1 MYRPFKLGNDPQVIS
16 EFELRTKA
24 IIKKE
29 YKRRKR
35 EKRKNRQRL
44 HRSRSRSNSKRK
56 RKEKVLV
63 SGAPVRSMR
72 KGSQLSRSLSKKSIS
87 VDSNP
92 KRRRRSKKQRDVEM
106 ARRVR
111 RVKNKVLDLDEVASV
126 SSRSVL
132 SRYDGRSRY
141 GDDARSVSS
150 AASYKSFTSYR
161 SLASHIS
168 KFSKESAESTFSQA
182 SIASSVRSYKRSKS
196 YIRNTNEL
204 IDVKKRELRKLRRD
218 FKTDFTKEDER
229 NSSIFKSKS
238 KRSTDYKERPKRYHK
253 ASDVGQRGYFQNLRD
268 EEDKENIKT
277 MELRSGKKLAKVNLN
292 YAYLKEKVRN
302 KEMDWSQI
310 EFTKAHLEYL
320 KKNQNLLV
328 DPLED

>member
-1 MYRPFKLGNDPQVIS
+1 MYRPFKLGRDPQVIS

-56 RKEKVLV
+56 RKENT
-63 SGAPVRSMR
+63 SGVPVRSIR

-92 KRRRRSKKQRDVEM
+92 KRRRKRTKKQQDVEM
-106 ARRVR
+106 ARRIR
-111 RVKNKVLDLDEVASV
+111 RVKKRVLDLDEVASV
-126 SSRSVL
+126 SSKSVL

-141 GDDARSVSS
+141 GDDAKSVSS
-150 AASYKSFTSYR
+150 AASYRSFASYK
-161 SLASHIS
+161 SLASHLS
-168 KFSKESAESTFSQA
+168 RFSNESGESAFSQA

-204 IDVKKRELRKLRRD
+204 IDVKKDVLKKLRKDRD
-218 FKTDFTKEDER
+218 SRKINRER
-229 NSSIFKSKS
+229 SSGIFKSRNKKS
-238 KRSTDYKERPKRYHK
+238 MEVEEKPKRYYK
-253 ASDVGQRGYFQNLRD
+253 ASDVSKRGYFKNLR
-268 EEDKENIKT
+268 EEENKENISLAHIQGR
-277 MELRSGKKLAKVNLN
+277 LRNNGMKWEQL
-292 YAYLKEKVRN
+292 
-302 KEMDWSQI
+302 
-310 EFTKAHLEYL
+310 EFNKAHLDYL
-320 KKNQNLLV
+320 KKNQNLF
-328 DPLED
+328 DAPLEED